1 MATKQEIEQYR
12 LLPYDVLMT
21 EGGDPDKLGRG
32 AVIVAPLE
40 NSIHQNHIFR
50 VRLQTDKILPVFFS
64 QYLQNQKAKK
74 YFLGCAKQTT
84 GIASINMKQLRSL
97 PVLVPPL
104 ELQEQ
109 FVAFVEQTD
118 KSKLAVQKSLE
129 ELEILKKSLMQQYF
143 G

>member
-1 MATKQEIEQYR
+1 
-12 LLPYDVLMT
+12 
-21 EGGDPDKLGRG
+21 
-32 AVIVAPLE
+32 
-40 NSIHQNHIFR
+40 
-50 VRLQTDKILPVFFS
+50 LQTDRILPVFFS

-118 KSKLAVQKSLE
+118 KSKLCGETEVAA
-129 ELEILKKSLMQQYF
+129 
-143 G
+143 